1 MGDARGFVF
10 AEFKVGEPVEFLRV
24 GTFVDM
30 WGKEVEIDTVLM
42 DAVIANFENGKAGQD
57 VPIDVDHG
65 YREAAGWVQ
74 EIWRDGEVLMAR
86 IDWSSL
92 GEELVGGQ
100 VYRYLS
106 ASIDLKTQVLKAIS
120 LVNFPVVKGLKPV
133 ALSEGVYAL
142 GAHDGLLERIVTAI
156 KGVFGEEVEDG
167 SEELGEGRRPADDS
181 DDPTDVGQS
190 APDQASDAP
199 GGDGDGDDDSFKEVG
214 AVNEEE
220 LREQIRDEVMAE
232 MQEEEQT
239 RAELREQIEA
249 DVRAELQAELAERQ
263 ELAEFAQAITGGEA
277 GLAVEPEQIVDLMAP
292 MDEDA
297 REAFR
302 GVLEAKVVEF
312 GERGSARE
320 GAGGETRALP
330 DVIKPMLKRWLD
342 GGNDLAAFFE
352 VNRAEL
358 GEMEQYDLAEFV
370 DA

>member
-1 MGDARGFVF
+1 MF

-30 WGKEVEIDTVLM
+30 WGEEVEIDTVLM
-42 DAVIANFENGKAGQD
+42 DALIANFENGKAGQD

-65 YREAAGWVQ
+65 YSKAAGWVQ

-86 IDWSSL
+86 IDWSTL
-92 GEELVGGQ
+92 GEELVGGK
-100 VYRYLS
+100 VYKYLS
-106 ASIDLKTQVLKAIS
+106 ASIDLEKQVLKAIS
-120 LVNFPVVKGLKPV
+120 LVNFPAVKGLQPV

-142 GAHDGLLERIVTAI
+142 GARDGLLERIVTAI
-156 KGVFGEEVEDG
+156 KGVFKEEVEDG
-167 SEELGEGRRPADDS
+167 SEELGEGRRPADGS
-181 DDPTDVGQS
+181 DDPADVGQS
-190 APDQASDAP
+190 TPDQASDAP
-199 GGDGDGDDDSFKEVG
+199 DGDGDD
-214 AVNEEE
+214 NELEEDDMSDVDVEE
-220 LREQIRDEVMAE
+220 LREQIREELLTE

-239 RAELREQIEA
+239 RAELREQVEA

-302 GVLEAKVVEF
+302 AVLEAKVVEF

-320 GAGGETRALP
+320 GAGGEKRALP

-342 GGNDLAAFFE
+342 GGNDLEAFFE

-370 DA
+370 E